1 MSKVALITFHS
12 ALNYGAVLQT
22 YATCRA
28 LIEMGYDVELVNVDI
43 NSRRGLIYNM
53 MLALKRW
60 RFESFRARY
69 YPPQTKLYKTMD
81 ELRENPPVADYY
93 MVGSDQTWNVE
104 ITQNMKEAF
113 FLDFGDKYIP
123 RIAFSVSFG
132 GNNWILKNDESEH
145 IKNCVKK
152 FRSISVR
159 ETSGLSIC
167 KKEFHREVA
176 ITLDPTLLHERYDE
190 LTGSFEEKNN
200 IVTYRIA
207 RNSKYDSFVVNL
219 AKTMGKKILPLGSI
233 RPIKGCKYTYPQR
246 VENWIKAIGGAGLVV
261 TDSFHGLAFSILYGR
276 QFVVFVG
283 NAGRIDRIKTL
294 LHHLDLEDRL
304 WTDTEYDVD
313 QIIALANKKI
323 DYVRVW
329 ERLALLRK
337 ESLVYLTNSLM

>member
-12 ALNYGAVLQT
+12 ALNYGAALQT

-43 NSRRGLIYNM
+43 NPQRGLIYNM
-53 MLALKRW
+53 ALALKRW
-60 RFESFRARY
+60 RFASFRTKY
-69 YPPQTKLYKTMD
+69 YPSQTKLYKTMD
-81 ELRENPPVADYY
+81 ELRKNPPIADYY

-104 ITQNMKEAF
+104 ITHNMKGAF
-113 FLDFGDKYIP
+113 FLDFGDKSIP

-132 GNNWILKNDESEH
+132 GNKWILKNGESEY
-145 IKNCVKK
+145 IKNCVKNIQA
-152 FRSISVR
+152 ISVR

-167 KKEFHREVA
+167 KKEFQREVA
-176 ITLDPTLLHERYDE
+176 ITLDPTLLHARYEE
-190 LTGSFEEKNN
+190 LTGRFEENNN

-207 RNSKYDSFVVNL
+207 RDSKYDSFVVKL
-219 AKTMGKKILPLGSI
+219 AKTMEKDVLPLGSI
-233 RPIKGCKYTYPQR
+233 RPIKGCKYAYPQR

-283 NAGRIDRIKTL
+283 NVGRIDRIKTL
-294 LHHLDLEDRL
+294 LHHLGLEDRL
-304 WTDTEYDVD
+304 WADTEYDVD
-313 QIIALANKKI
+313 RIIELANKKI

-337 ESLVYLTNSLM
+337 ESLEYLANSLL